1 MKDLI
6 HNEIES
12 IVNDILIDYH
22 RDRDVDQIDMFN
34 EPDRDMVIDIVKK
47 LQRIVF
53 PGYYREKSY
62 RSYTPYGLLSVLIE
76 DVMYNLNKQITIV
89 LRYDKEFADADYEV
103 LSEEAQKRSIAF
115 FRTIPKIRD
124 YVNTD
129 LQATFDGDP
138 AADSKEDII
147 LSYPGIQA
155 TTINRIAHEL
165 FLLNVPLL
173 PRMMTEYAHSITGID
188 IHPGATIGK
197 YFCIDHGTGV
207 VVGST
212 STIGEHVKLY
222 QGVTIGA
229 LSTRLGQAIHDV
241 KRHPTI
247 EDYVTIY
254 SNASIL
260 GGETVIGRGAVIG
273 GNCFITSSVKPGTR
287 VSVKSQELLYVEG
300 RKAPIRKDFDQEDNW
315 S

>member
-6 HNEIES
+6 HDEIEN
-12 IVNDILIDYH
+12 IVSEILTDY
-22 RDRDVDQIDMFN
+22 RKDRDVDQIDVFS

-53 PGYYREKSY
+53 PGYYRERSY
-62 RSYTPYGLLSVLIE
+62 RSYTPYSLLSVLIE
-76 DVMYNLNKQITIV
+76 DVMYNLNKQITIT
-89 LRYDKEFADADYEV
+89 LRYDPEFSDVEYEV

-115 FRTIPKIRD
+115 FHTIPKIRD
-124 YVNTD
+124 FVNSD

-165 FLLNVPLL
+165 FLLKVPLI

-212 STIGEHVKLY
+212 SEIGEHVKLY

-229 LSTRLGQAIHDV
+229 LSTKLGHKLHGH

-260 GGETVIGRGAVIG
+260 GGDTVIGRGAVIG

-287 VSVKSQELLYVEG
+287 VSVKSQELVYDERRGTV
-300 RKAPIRKDFDQEDNW
+300 RKDFDQEDNW

>member
-6 HNEIES
+6 HDEIEN
-12 IVNDILIDYH
+12 IVGEILTDY
-22 RDRDVDQIDMFN
+22 RKDRDVDQIDVFS

-53 PGYYREKSY
+53 PGYYRERSY
-62 RSYTPYGLLSVLIE
+62 RSYTPYSLLSVLIE
-76 DVMYNLNKQITIV
+76 DVMYNLNKQITIT
-89 LRYDKEFADADYEV
+89 LRYDPEFSDVEYEV

-115 FRTIPKIRD
+115 FHTIPKIRD
-124 YVNTD
+124 FVNSD

-165 FLLNVPLL
+165 FLLKVPLI

-212 STIGEHVKLY
+212 SEIGEHVKLY

-229 LSTRLGQAIHDV
+229 LSTKLGHKLHGH

-260 GGETVIGRGAVIG
+260 GGDTVIGRGAVIG

-287 VSVKSQELLYVEG
+287 VSVKSQELVYDERRGTV
-300 RKAPIRKDFDQEDNW
+300 RKDFDQEDNW